1 MWDGAKLLIET
12 LKRRNSHVTCAGKG
26 ANGSCRKAKIHLD
39 PSLIGNQVYV
49 ITEDEIDQLEKQ
61 LESLTAVR
69 KFIAAILNAE
79 TGSRM
84 FNIVSKTWNPVTGCR
99 YNCIYCWARQLALT
113 KLRNSP
119 RYRHGFKPRLNPEE
133 FRRRFKPGEVVFVSD
148 MGDLWGEWIPS
159 EWIRRVLDHISKFP
173 NTWFL
178 FLTKNPDRYHEFIDE
193 MPENSILGATIETNR
208 DEYFQEGYNPRIAHN
223 VPLPSRR
230 YKAMKTLRWPLK
242 FVSIE
247 PIMDF
252 DLDTF
257 TNWIREIAPFMVYIG
272 YDNYNWRLPEPPLS
286 KTHKLIKNI
295 GDFTLVLKK
304 SIRPAWNETLD
315 SYTKVPKIAGKA

>member
-12 LKRRNSHVTCAGKG
+12 LKQRNSLVTCAGKG

-119 RYRHGFKPRLNPEE
+119 RYKRGFLPNFNQEE
-133 FRRRFKPGEVVFVSD
+133 LRKKFKPGEVVFVSD
-148 MGDLWGEWIPS
+148 MGDLWGHWVPNEWIQA
-159 EWIRRVLDHISKFP
+159 ILRHIKKFP

-178 FLTKNPDRYHEFIDE
+178 FLTKNPQRYHDFLTE
-193 MPENSILGATIETNR
+193 MPPNAILGATIETNR
-208 DEYFQEGYNPRIAHN
+208 DEYFQEGYKPRIAHN
-223 VPLPSRR
+223 VPLPSER
-230 YKAMKTLRWPLK
+230 YKAMKTLNWPLK
-242 FVSIE
+242 FISIE

-252 DLDTF
+252 DKETLTE
-257 TNWIREIAPFMVYIG
+257 WIRQINPFIVYIG
-272 YDNYNWRLPEPPLS
+272 YDNYKWKLPEPTLK
-286 KTHKLIKNI
+286 KTIELIQELEE
-295 GDFTLVLKK
+295 FTLVLRKT
-304 SIRPAWNETLD
+304 IRPAWHETLQKYKEA
-315 SYTKVPKIAGKA
+315 SH